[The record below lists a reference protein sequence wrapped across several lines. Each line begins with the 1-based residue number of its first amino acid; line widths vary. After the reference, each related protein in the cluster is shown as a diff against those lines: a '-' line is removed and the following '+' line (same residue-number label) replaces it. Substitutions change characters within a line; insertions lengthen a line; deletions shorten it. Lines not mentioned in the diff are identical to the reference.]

1 MNTFIK
7 NIIQILYPI
16 YSQDDIFALKPS
28 DRMINNIIQ
37 KFKEKFNAEPSV
49 FRSPGRVN
57 LIGEHTDYND
67 GFVLP
72 AAIDKQLFF
81 AVAPNQIDKCR
92 IYSFDLHE
100 YAEFSLDDVKPSEKD
115 WLNYLLGVVAQFQKA
130 SLPLKNFDVVY
141 GGNIPIGAGVS
152 SSAAVE
158 CGLAYSLNE
167 IFNLN
172 VEKFTLAKM
181 AQKAEHEYA
190 HVMCGIM
197 DQFANL
203 FGKKNHVVRLDCR
216 SLEYEYYNFDISA
229 YRVILCDTRVKHSLA
244 SSEYNN
250 RRKECEAGVRILQ
263 KYAPGI
269 KSLRDVS
276 IELLENHKNELSVPV
291 YKRCSY
297 VVNEIRRVQ
306 EACNDLQKGD
316 LIAFG
321 QKMFETHYGL
331 QHDYE
336 VSCVELDFLADEA
349 RKNPAVIGA
358 RMMGGGFGGCT
369 INLVK
374 LESVDSFIAEMS
386 TAFKNQFNIE
396 LKTYITEIVDGTGP
410 AH

>member
-1 MNTFIK
+1 MLNT
-7 NIIQILYPI
+7 II
-16 YSQDDIFALKPS
+16 
-28 DRMINNIIQ
+28 
-37 KFKEKFNAEPSV
+37 EKFTEKFGTEPSV

-81 AVAPNQIDKCR
+81 AVAPNSVNKCR
-92 IYSFDLHE
+92 IYSYDLDE
-100 YAEFSLDDVKPSEKD
+100 YAEFSLDDIKPSEKD

-130 SLPLKNFDVVY
+130 SLPIKPFDVVY

-158 CGLAYSLNE
+158 CGLAYSLND
-167 IFNLN
+167 IFGLN
-172 VEKFTLAKM
+172 IEKFALAKM
-181 AQKAEHEYA
+181 SQKAEHEYA
-190 HVMCGIM
+190 GVMCGIM

-216 SLEYEYYNFDISA
+216 SLEYEYYNFDINP
-229 YRVILCDTRVKHSLA
+229 YRVILCDTQVKHSLA
-244 SSEYNN
+244 SSEYNT
-250 RRKECEAGVRILQ
+250 RRKECDEGVRIFQ
-263 KYAPGI
+263 KYSAEI

-276 IELLENHKNELSVPV
+276 IDLLETHKNELPPSV

-306 EACNDLQKGD
+306 EACIDLQNGNLK
-316 LIAFG
+316 AFG
-321 QKMFETHYGL
+321 QKMFETHHGL

-336 VSCVELDFLADEA
+336 VSCSELDFLADEA
-349 RKNPAVIGA
+349 RKNPAVLGA

-374 LESVDSFIAEMS
+374 LENADSFIREMS
-386 TAFKNQFNIE
+386 AAYKKQFNID
-396 LKTYITEIVDGTGP
+396 LKTYMTEIVDGTSRVN
-410 AH
+410 

>member
-1 MNTFIK
+1 MK
-7 NIIQILYPI
+7 ANIV
-16 YSQDDIFALKPS
+16 
-28 DRMINNIIQ
+28 Q
-37 KFKEKFNAEPSV
+37 KFREKFQNEPEV

-81 AVAPNQIDKCR
+81 AVAPNNIDKCR
-92 IYSFDLHE
+92 VYSYDLDE
-100 YAEFSLDDVKPSEKD
+100 YAEFSLSDVKRSEKD

-130 SLPLKNFDVVY
+130 SLPLKPFDVVY

-158 CGLAYSLNE
+158 CGLAFSLNTVFGLQ
-167 IFNLN
+167 I
-172 VEKFTLAKM
+172 EKFTLAKM

-190 HVMCGIM
+190 LVMCGIM

-203 FGKKNHVVRLDCR
+203 FGKKNYVVKLDCR
-216 SLEYEYYNFDISA
+216 SLAYEYYDFDISP
-229 YRVILCDTRVKHSLA
+229 YGVILCDTGVKHSLA
-244 SSEYNN
+244 SSEYNT
-250 RRKECEAGVRILQ
+250 RRQECEEGVRILQ
-263 KYAPGI
+263 RYSPEVT
-269 KSLRDVS
+269 SLRDVS
-276 IELLENHKNELSVPV
+276 PTLLESHKERLTPSV

-306 EACNDLQKGD
+306 EACNDLQNGD
-316 LIAFG
+316 LKAFG
-321 QKMFETHYGL
+321 DKMFETHQGL
-331 QHDYE
+331 RDDYE
-336 VSCVELDFLADEA
+336 VSCAELDFLADEA
-349 RKNPAVIGA
+349 RKNPSVIGA

-374 LESVDSFIAEMS
+374 LEDADAFVHKMS
-386 TAFKNQFNIE
+386 ASYKKQFNID

-410 AH
+410 AN